1 MADQPRLLL
10 DDAESVMRR
19 ETLSVVHAQAES
31 VAMFGSHYFSGFD
44 TFRGL
49 TYSSSMPMVA
59 ALLAEHDFDDFECVF
74 GHPGILPPE
83 AEDILAFQAV
93 VRDELEG
100 RLFRRKGISDARRRR
115 LYDCIEEGTV
125 RFFVVKDAIAH
136 AKIYLLSQTKAD
148 AGCAASSSVK
158 RRVIAGSANL
168 SERAF
173 SGRQAETLIVFD
185 DDEMAW
191 KHYASQYEAVRDA
204 STSRL
209 PVTDGPPPVE
219 KIRIERTPT
228 LVEAEESPNG
238 TTLYVPTVDA
248 EEGGIPHPALVTR
261 MEAIRPAIRRG
272 MAGVSRPDR
281 TGHLRLT
288 PRIAKEIVQVVRSRQ
303 AEAAPTLY
311 LSRSR
316 DGFTLNGA
324 PWRLTAEKAEVSG
337 DVEGWLAF
345 FTNYERGF
353 VGDVERLQRDY
364 FTFMCWFYFAPL
376 MCDLR
381 NAALRRNAFSF
392 DQPMFAVLYG
402 SSNCGKTSLIETLMA
417 SMFTHPRIVDTQD
430 FTPGKLRGLQ
440 DAYKRF
446 PVVFDDVTRDR
457 FNRYADEIVKDES
470 IAFAESPCFALSMN
484 ADARSFKAEIVK
496 RCLMIYTRTSLP
508 GDDTVAR
515 RRLQQSVA
523 AIRDRISTALYRHYL
538 TRILP
543 RLDAEVASSSDD
555 REGTD
560 AFAAVVDHS
569 MRDLRRACAGRY
581 PSPRVVPSH
590 DASGIPE
597 ACVRAPASR
606 ARQPPWK
613 GTLQR
618 GAPTAGTVL
627 DGDGR
632 PHHRR
637 GFTYRVQPHAGRHPR
652 LAPGRYGQCLG
663 ADRAE
668 PEAHRGI
675 PQSACAGAKAV
686 GVVAFLAWLMPGV
699 HPLGNLAWVRE
710 CRTLS
715 SRATLADP
723 WRWW

>member
-10 DDAESVMRR
+10 DDAESVTRR

-31 VAMFGSHYFSGFD
+31 VTMFGSNYFAGFD

-100 RLFRRKGISDARRRR
+100 RLFRRKDIGDARRKQ
-115 LYDCIEEGTV
+115 LYDRIEEGTV
-125 RFFVVKDAIAH
+125 RFFVVKDTIAH
-136 AKIYLLSQTKAD
+136 AKIYLLSDTKAD
-148 AGCAASSSVK
+148 AGCAANSSVK

-191 KHYASQYEAVRDA
+191 KHYASQYAAVRDA

-219 KIRIERTPT
+219 KVRIERTPT

-248 EEGGIPHPALVTR
+248 EEDGIPHPALVTR

-272 MAGVSRPDR
+272 MAGVPKPDR

-288 PRIAKEIVQVVRSRQ
+288 PRIVKEIVQVVRSRQ

-324 PWRLTAEKAEVSG
+324 PWRLTAEKAEVRG

-345 FTNYERGF
+345 FANYERGF
-353 VGDVERLQRDY
+353 VGDVQRLQRDY

-440 DAYKRF
+440 GAYKRF

-457 FNRYADEIVKDES
+457 FNRSADEFVKDEA

-538 TRILP
+538 AKILP
-543 RLDAEVASSSDD
+543 RLDDKVAGSSDAG
-555 REGTD
+555 EGTD
-560 AFAAVVDHS
+560 ALLLSSTTLCEIFAEHVPADTLLSGWCQPMTLAEYQKRAFERPRRVLDSLLGKERYSAERRPPEQCWTVTGDRITVAVS
-569 MRDLRRACAGRY
+569 PIEFNRIRADIPDWLLDDTA
-581 PSPRVVPSH
+581 S
-590 DASGIPE
+590 ASGQIALNRKLTEEFLNRP
-597 ACVRAPASR
+597 VRAPKRWVWWRS
-606 ARQPPWK
+606 W
-613 GTLQR
+613 
-618 GAPTAGTVL
+618 
-627 DGDGR
+627 
-632 PHHRR
+632 RR
-637 GFTYRVQPHAGRHPR
+637 
-652 LAPGRYGQCLG
+652 
-663 ADRAE
+663 
-668 PEAHRGI
+668 
-675 PQSACAGAKAV
+675 
-686 GVVAFLAWLMPGV
+686 
-699 HPLGNLAWVRE
+699 
-710 CRTLS
+710 
-715 SRATLADP
+715 
-723 WRWW
+723 